1 MQETLDQVNLQIDA
15 LTAQLEHLL
24 RKRKWLELAE
34 QQKRQRITNSANTIN
49 PAI

>member
-34 QQKRQRITNSANTIN
+34 QQQAEKAKDD
-49 PAI
+49 